1 MGCYDKAEVLH
12 LVGTYLLN
20 QLKVDIAK
28 ENMGLYIDDGS
39 GIFKNMSG
47 SEVERKKRTLEDI

>member
-1 MGCYDKAEVLH
+1 MGCYDGEEVYE

-20 QLKVDIAK
+20 KLKAVIAK
-28 ENMGLYIDDGS
+28 ENMGPYRDDGL

-47 SEVERKKRTLEDI
+47 S